1 LSPVS
6 PSPTS
11 EPTIE
16 TTKPVC
22 KFIDV
27 CKATENP
34 SPAPFVII
42 KTDDP
47 TSSPMTFAPTPC
59 ESRFIFIVTV
69 NGDTICSNGNY
80 ESVDSEDVFN
90 NFEDCC
96 VKLVDGGFIN
106 ASDKCVR
113 EDICNPTEEPT
124 ASPVSPEPTEN
135 PTPAPFETITTP
147 SPITSEPTPAPF
159 ETITTPA
166 PTPCEGRKWYSE
178 RINSKTRCTN
188 GYSETVGESEM
199 FDTSEECCT
208 ATFENVMN
216 CKVVDICNPSEAP
229 TESPTVVTPSPTES
243 GVGEETPSP
252 TESGEGKDTPSPV
265 TAEPTP
271 EPATP
276 APTPCEGRKFYSE
289 EKDGVFGCTNMVAD
303 FTVDDFT
310 GDIFDTSKECC
321 DALLDSGDLGADEN
335 CRVVDLCNPTEAPTP
350 APVSPE
356 PTENPTPAPVVKIV
370 TPSPVTAEPT
380 PEPATPAP
388 TPCEGRKFYS
398 EERNGEFGC
407 TNEIADFTMEDF
419 TAGFQQFDTSKEC
432 CDALVD
438 SGFLGAD
445 EKCKILDICNPSEAP
460 TVSPTMM
467 VTSGSTPTVGT
478 ESESGPT
485 MPPR

>member
-1 LSPVS
+1 MEPTEDPTPAPVTPEPTENPTPAPVESITTPDPTKDPTLSPVS

-27 CKATENP
+27 CKATESP
-34 SPAPFVII
+34 SPAPVVII

-80 ESVDSEDVFN
+80 EKVDSEDVFN
-90 NFEDCC
+90 NFDDCC
-96 VKLVDGGFIN
+96 DELVDGGFIN
-106 ASDKCVR
+106 ASDRCVR

-124 ASPVSPEPTEN
+124 ASPVTSEPTEN
-135 PTPAPFETITTP
+135 PTPAPVET
-147 SPITSEPTPAPF
+147 ITSEPTPAPF
-159 ETITTPA
+159 ETITSPA

-178 RINSKTRCTN
+178 RINGKTRCTN
-188 GYSETVGESEM
+188 GYSETVGESEI
-199 FDTSEECCT
+199 FDTSEECCI

-216 CKVVDICNPSEAP
+216 CKIVDICNPSEAP

-243 GVGEETPSP
+243 GVGKDTPSP
-252 TESGEGKDTPSPV
+252 TESGNGIDTLSPTEPGEGKDTPSPV

-276 APTPCEGRKFYSE
+276 APTPCEGRKFYE
-289 EKDGVFGCTNMVAD
+289 DIIDGLTGCSNE
-303 FTVDDFT
+303 FTYPVD
-310 GDIFDTSKECC
+310 II
-321 DALLDSGDLGADEN
+321 DL
-335 CRVVDLCNPTEAPTP
+335 
-350 APVSPE
+350 
-356 PTENPTPAPVVKIV
+356 
-370 TPSPVTAEPT
+370 
-380 PEPATPAP
+380 
-388 TPCEGRKFYS
+388 
-398 EERNGEFGC
+398 
-407 TNEIADFTMEDF
+407 
-419 TAGFQQFDTSKEC
+419 FDTSKEC

-438 SGFLGAD
+438 GGFLGAD
-445 EKCKILDICNPSEAP
+445 EKCTILDICNPSEAP

-485 MPPR
+485 MPPGRSHVCLRRCLSIRILFQ